1 MHGISLTINNYR
13 SSRTY
18 YLLRRYIYIYI
29 YIYIIYIYIYMCV
42 IIIIKIFHGGT
53 GVVFN
58 VIVWVRSQCVGIA
71 PRMVR
76 L

>member
-18 YLLRRYIYIYI
+18 YLRR
-29 YIYIIYIYIYMCV
+29 YIYIYMCV